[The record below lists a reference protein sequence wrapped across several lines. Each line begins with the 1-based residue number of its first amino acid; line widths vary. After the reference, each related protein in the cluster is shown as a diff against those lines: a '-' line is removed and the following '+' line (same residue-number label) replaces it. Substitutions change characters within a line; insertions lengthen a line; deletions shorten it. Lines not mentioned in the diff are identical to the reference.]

1 MDPQFPWIDA
11 LVILAL
17 TVLAIV
23 LGNAVR
29 RRDGTRAIRVRRRLE
44 CPVERRP
51 ATVEFVVAAD
61 PGETYVDV
69 ATCSLLPPDRPVECG
84 RVCRSTSVAPFA
96 QPLGT

>member
-1 MDPQFPWIDA
+1 MDPQFPWADA

-29 RRDGTRAIRVRRRLE
+29 RRNGTGAIGVRRRLE

-51 ATVEFVVAAD
+51 ATVA
-61 PGETYVDV
+61 GETYVDV
-69 ATCSLLPPDRPVECG
+69 AACSLLPPDRPVECG
-84 RVCRSTSVAPFA
+84 RVCRSTSVAPFS
-96 QPLGT
+96 QSLGT